1 MMILFKTVSVML
13 VFCAGF
19 CTAVFAGEKL
29 YTMERNGE
37 FRATFSRDFSRTSFQ
52 DGGVSGKC
60 FKAIL
65 PEGGKVYA
73 VHSHDRQKAENVK
86 GLYISGFFKGKG
98 RFRMGFILYGKDNKI
113 FWLPAPGV
121 YSPAKQINT
130 EKWEKHSFT
139 LLPPENHAKN
149 ITGFLTAVVLLPGTE
164 LFMDDIQ
171 TKIITNNK
179 NTTAK
184 TKEEEK
190 K

>member
-13 VFCAGF
+13 LFCAGF
-19 CTAVFAGEKL
+19 CTAVFAGEKI
-29 YTMERNGE
+29 YTMEKKGE

-52 DGGVSGKC
+52 DGGVTGKC

-98 RFRMGFILYGKDNKI
+98 CFRMGFILYGKDNKI

-171 TKIITNNK
+171 TKIITNSNS
-179 NTTAK
+179 K
-184 TKEEEK
+184 TENIKGKEK